1 MDRTTALVLSLV
13 VGLLVAAQAPAN
25 AQLGRHTG
33 DLGAAFVSLAISLA
47 IVGVLLVVAGEAG
60 KVPSGL
66 SSFRLEYALG
76 GIAGAA
82 IVLVSLIAVR
92 SLGAGGLAAALVA
105 SQLVGAVILDRMGVL
120 GLDGS
125 PVTLQRVAGIALLVV
140 GTVLVTTGA

>member
-1 MDRTTALVLSLV
+1 MDRSTALILSLV

-25 AQLGRHTG
+25 AQLGRQTG

-47 IVGVLLVVAGEAG
+47 IVAVLLVVTGDAG
-60 KVPSGL
+60 KVLPGMSG
-66 SSFRLEYALG
+66 FRPEYALG

-92 SLGAGGLAAALVA
+92 PLGAGGVAAALVA

-125 PVTLQRVAGIALLVV
+125 PITLQRLAGVALLVG
-140 GTVLVTTGA
+140 GTVLVTSSG